1 MSKKSN
7 PTLIGAFV
15 IGATILMVAAV
26 ALFGGAEYFA
36 KRQHYVAYFEEQ
48 TKGLRVGSN
57 VLLNG
62 VRIGYVSEIALL
74 MDETNFDT
82 RTRVT
87 MEILPE
93 NLIVT
98 DLGRVVGTGERDT
111 VSHDRIVTEAGLRA
125 QLETESLVTGQL
137 VLQLVLKPETE
148 AVMRGVDAPYPEIPT
163 IPSDVQALVQQVQD
177 WFKKTSAE
185 IDVGEMAQRLNR
197 ILEGIEQLAH
207 SQEIREMLAGANQL
221 VNAETT
227 QQMSSKIA
235 ATLDELRNTASE
247 FGILADNLDGRIDS
261 LSTQLKPAAEQFA
274 ALLTDTEAMLVAAGE
289 QLRGESV
296 QMYQLES
303 TLSELEAA
311 ARAMRQFFDYLER
324 NPEALLSGKHR

>member
-15 IGATILMVAAV
+15 IGATILMVTAV

-36 KRQHYVAYFEEQ
+36 KRERYVAYFEEQ

-74 MDETNFDT
+74 MDQTNFDT

-98 DLGRVVGTGERDT
+98 DLGLVTGTADRDV

-125 QLETESLVTGQL
+125 QLETESFVTGQL
-137 VLQLVLKPETE
+137 VLQLVLRPEME

-163 IPSDVQALVQQVQD
+163 IPSDVQALLQKVQD
-177 WFKKTSAE
+177 WFAEVSAE

-197 ILEGIEQLAH
+197 ILEGVEQLAH
-207 SQEIREMLAGANQL
+207 SQDIRQMLAGANQL
-221 VNAETT
+221 VNAETA
-227 QQMSSKIA
+227 QQMSSKIDV
-235 ATLDELRNTASE
+235 TLDELRNTASE
-247 FGILADNLDGRIDS
+247 FGILANNLDGRIDS
-261 LSTQLKPAAEQFA
+261 LATQLEPSVKQLAVLLAEA
-274 ALLTDTEAMLVAAGE
+274 EATLVAARKQLEGE
-289 QLRGESV
+289 TVE
-296 QMYQLES
+296 MYQLQS
-303 TLSELEAA
+303 TLRELEGA
-311 ARAMRQFFDYLER
+311 ARAMREFFDFLER
-324 NPEALLSGKHR
+324 NPEALLSGKRQ